1 MDRYIFQV
9 TLRLS
14 LIDVLCTQFSADIF
28 HADHVYDLHLK
39 FIYNPEA
46 QGSQD
51 KTAKFVHGANTHE
64 TGLQY
69 MIICLDMSNY
79 INVSNATKSL

>member
-9 TLRLS
+9 TLGLS

-28 HADHVYDLHLK
+28 HADHVYDLHLN
-39 FIYNPEA
+39 YNPEA

-51 KTAKFVHGANTHE
+51 KTAKFAHGANTHE
-64 TGLQY
+64 SGLQY
-69 MIICLDMSNY
+69 MIICLEMSNY
-79 INVSNATKSL
+79 INVSNASKSL